1 MYHRA
6 DGELFCH
13 DSGDESIHLE
23 TAVDRRADRRRKR
36 TAMTPPAALLD
47 LDGTLVDSNYQH
59 ALAWYRAFRL
69 HGITIPV
76 WRCHRA
82 IGMGG
87 DQLVG
92 FLAGEGF
99 EREHGDTV
107 RLQEHALYAQLIAE
121 IQPFHGARR
130 LIEDLKARG
139 AKVVIVSSAKPEDTQ
154 RYLDVLDARS
164 LVDGWTDS
172 GDVDATKP
180 APDLIEGA
188 PALAG
193 ATPAVM
199 VGDSTWDCKAA
210 KAAKVKTIAVRTGG
224 FGDDELRDAGAVAV
238 YESIADLGKRLDET
252 PFAA

>member
-1 MYHRA
+1 M
-6 DGELFCH
+6 
-13 DSGDESIHLE
+13 
-23 TAVDRRADRRRKR
+23 TA
-36 TAMTPPAALLD
+36 PAALLD

-87 DQLVG
+87 DQLVS

-99 EREHGDTV
+99 EREHGETV
-107 RLQEHALYAQLIAE
+107 RLEEHALYAQLIDE
-121 IQPFHGARR
+121 VQPFEGARG

-139 AKVVIVSSAKPEDTQ
+139 AKIVVSSSAKPEDTQ
-154 RYLDVLDARS
+154 RYLDLIDARS

-180 APDLIEGA
+180 EPDLIEAALEKAGGG
-188 PALAG
+188 PAI
-193 ATPAVM
+193 M

-224 FGDDELRDAGAVAV
+224 FGIDELREAGAIAV
-238 YESIADLGKRLDET
+238 FESIGELRERLDET
-252 PFAA
+252 PFAT